1 MEPMEDQLV
10 QRSLR
15 EPGTAVLPPATT
27 EGGVKTK
34 VIDWVKHPHGHTD
47 ALDDGIAQRDE
58 ETEVEIIHH
67 ATVRDDGTYYR
78 LFALDGTLYR
88 VDDMVLV
95 GCDDEDPALCR
106 ITSLWEDHQG
116 HKMVELQQGDDD
128 DERDEVEIE
137 GLVSLA
143 ATKASGGQKEAA
155 PPPVE
160 EKAAGPTTAA
170 SKRSSFVHEGLP
182 PDLITCTKLEHHV
195 HDLIGGQ
202 SLPETS
208 STRPTKRHRGFRGR
222 SVSSYH
228 QSASDFAR
236 LLKAGY

>member
-182 PDLITCTKLEHHV
+182 PDLITCT
-195 HDLIGGQ
+195 ISSGG
-202 SLPETS
+202 SLFP
-208 STRPTKRHRGFRGR
+208 RHRRPARQSGTGAFVDGR
-222 SVSSYH
+222 SPPTTRVPRISR
-228 QSASDFAR
+228 DFSRLGTDAR
-236 LLKAGY
+236 R

>member
-170 SKRSSFVHEGLP
+170 
-182 PDLITCTKLEHHV
+182 TKLEHHV